1 MQKFP
6 GFFTVSSVSKK
17 SVVRIINFFLT
28 SFVTLG
34 LALQQ

>member
-1 MQKFP
+1 MLST
-6 GFFTVSSVSKK
+6 FFTLSSVSKK
-17 SVVRIINFFLT
+17 SVVVVRIIHFFLT